1 MLCIFKYNYFKCTH
15 SSTIFFLPL
24 LSLHLAMNLQN
35 QLHEAW
41 RYSIDETHQH
51 PPCYQP
57 FTSHLSIPSTK
68 VPMTFSLHILT
79 WLNLRVNATTLG
91 AFINFSFVVHA
102 QDVSSWNRQTNFQL
116 RAICFLH
123 EACFLH
129 VMHINIWS
137 LKKMNSEQYAF
148 PLHRKSLQFLFTIQ
162 GMAHDFLWIP
172 MQDGYLESLINVCF
186 TIWMLII
193 RPFFFFLY
201 SYHLCGGKYQ
211 NAKYNKWSV

>member
-1 MLCIFKYNYFKCTH
+1 MYPFINH
-15 SSTIFFLPL
+15 FFLPL

-51 PPCYQP
+51 APCYQP
-57 FTSHLSIPSTK
+57 FTSHLYIPSAK

-116 RAICFLH
+116 PAICFLH

-137 LKKMNSEQYAF
+137 LKKWTLNSM
-148 PLHRKSLQFLFTIQ
+148 H
-162 GMAHDFLWIP
+162 
-172 MQDGYLESLINVCF
+172 
-186 TIWMLII
+186 
-193 RPFFFFLY
+193 FLY
-201 SYHLCGGKYQ
+201 IEKAFNFYSQSKVWHMIFFEYLCRMDIWK
-211 NAKYNKWSV
+211 A